1 MSSVLGNADIP
12 VGSRFGDSRSHMEAA
27 APSAASLGLP
37 SLSNGSA
44 MDDKLPDLSAPLP
57 PLNDSGERLKT
68 VLCLFVC
75 FYLNYCS
82 ITIVHVAATHGHIV
96 QYDGS

>member
-1 MSSVLGNADIP
+1 
-12 VGSRFGDSRSHMEAA
+12 MEAA

-57 PLNDSGERLKT
+57 PLNDSGELLKS
-68 VLCLFVC
+68 VRFCWLSMLV
-75 FYLNYCS
+75 NYD
-82 ITIVHVAATHGHIV
+82 VHVHVVVHSHGHIV

>member
-1 MSSVLGNADIP
+1 
-12 VGSRFGDSRSHMEAA
+12 MEAA

-57 PLNDSGERLKT
+57 PLNDSGELLKSVRICWLSMLVNYDVYVRAVATWKYCT
-68 VLCLFVC
+68 V
-75 FYLNYCS
+75 
-82 ITIVHVAATHGHIV
+82 
-96 QYDGS
+96 